1 MTFLT
6 WLACSPLASF
16 VKVFSAGVLG
26 WVFMNVHTLELHPAI
41 ALGLAA
47 GLPML
52 INWLNPEYELYGRAN
67 ETD

>member
-1 MTFLT
+1 MTFLI

-26 WVFMNVHTLELHPAI
+26 WVLINADSLSLHPAL

-47 GLPML
+47 GLPIL
-52 INWLNPEYELYGRAN
+52 INWINPEYELYGRSNEAN
-67 ETD
+67 

>member
-16 VKVFSAGVLG
+16 AKVFTAGVLG
-26 WVFMNVHTLELHPAI
+26 WVLMNADSLGFHPAI

-47 GLPML
+47 GLPL
-52 INWLNPEYELYGRAN
+52 VINWLNPEFELYGRAN

>member
-26 WVFMNVHTLELHPAI
+26 WVFINADSLDLHPAV

-52 INWLNPEYELYGRAN
+52 INWLNPEFELYGRAN
-67 ETD
+67 EAD